1 MSDKTFELMKTRG
14 ELLARIAM
22 QREQLSGIEAEWRTP
37 LALADQG
44 VSAVRFLRSHPLLV
58 GGIAAILTIRR
69 RNLAVLLWGLWRAW
83 KGYRDPTAISAKHLS
98 RD

>member
-1 MSDKTFELMKTRG
+1 MSDKTVELMKTRG

-37 LALADQG
+37 LALVDQG

-58 GGIAAILTIRR
+58 GGVAAILAIRR
-69 RNLAVLLWGLWRAW
+69 RNLAGLVWGLWRAW
-83 KGYRDPTAISAKHLS
+83 KGFRDSTAISVKQPS
-98 RD
+98 PD